1 VLVALRRNFGLKL
14 FSFALALGGWAYFRF
29 LAGPSI
35 PAPFEQRL
43 GPLARTDEKLVA
55 RSFAIGVNYVGRQN
69 DLVVSSVE
77 VSPHQVE
84 VRGSE
89 PAIGHIEA
97 IRVPVPFPSEPSTY
111 DAMVVPEVSG
121 PGADPG
127 AVTIS
132 PNLVRVQAV
141 FVHGSGAISR

>member
-1 VLVALRRNFGLKL
+1 MLQALRRNFGLKL

-29 LAGPSI
+29 LAVPSI

-55 RSFAIGVNYVGRQN
+55 RSFTLGVSYVGKRS
-69 DLVVSSVE
+69 DLVVSSVD
-77 VSPHQVE
+77 VTPHQID

-89 PAIGHIEA
+89 SDIGRIEA

-111 DAMVVPEVSG
+111 DVMVAPQVAG
-121 PGADPG
+121 PGADPRT
-127 AVTIS
+127 VTIS
-132 PNLVRVQAV
+132 PNLVRVQVV
-141 FVHGSGAISR
+141 FVRGSGTISH